1 VKYRC
6 SLRFADSGTIW
17 VEQMQSDDVE
27 HEERRKHKRV
37 AFEAKGR
44 FLAPDGSEHECSIRD
59 MSLGGLALTTDIPVG
74 MGEQVIVYL
83 DEFGRFEGKVV
94 RFYEGGFAIETAI
107 SGPRRERLAQRLEA
121 LARGEKIEVSA
132 RRAFARY
139 APGEAG
145 LEETSV
151 LTMDDGTSIPCR
163 LIDMSLGGAQVAV
176 DERPPI
182 GTGVS
187 IGKMSGRVVRH
198 TEEGVGIQF
207 TNVPERATALS
218 RPFG

>member
-1 VKYRC
+1 
-6 SLRFADSGTIW
+6 
-17 VEQMQSDDVE
+17 MQSDDIE
-27 HEERRKHKRV
+27 QKERRKHQRV

-59 MSLGGLALTTDIPVG
+59 MSLGGIALSADIAIEI
-74 MGEQVIVYL
+74 GENIIVYL

-94 RFYEGGFAIETAI
+94 RVYEGGFAIETAI
-107 SGPRRERLAQRLEA
+107 SGPRRERLAPCLEA

-132 RRAFARY
+132 RRSFARY

-145 LEETSV
+145 LEESSV
-151 LTMDDGTSIPCR
+151 LTIGDGSSMPCR
-163 LIDMSLGGAQVAV
+163 IIDMSLGGAQVAV
-176 DERPPI
+176 EQRLPI
-182 GTGVS
+182 GTEVS
-187 IGKMSGRVVRH
+187 IGRMSGRVVRH

-207 TNVPERATALS
+207 TNIPERASALS

>member
-1 VKYRC
+1 
-6 SLRFADSGTIW
+6 
-17 VEQMQSDDVE
+17 MQSDDIE
-27 HEERRKHKRV
+27 QKERRKHQRV

-59 MSLGGLALTTDIPVG
+59 MSLGGIALSADIAIEI
-74 MGEQVIVYL
+74 GENIIVYL

-94 RFYEGGFAIETAI
+94 RVYEGGFAIETAI

-132 RRAFARY
+132 RRSFARY

-145 LEETSV
+145 LEESSV
-151 LTMDDGTSIPCR
+151 LTIGDGSSMPCR
-163 LIDMSLGGAQVAV
+163 IIDMSLGGAQVAV
-176 DERPPI
+176 EQRLPI
-182 GTGVS
+182 GTEVS
-187 IGKMSGRVVRH
+187 IGRMSGRVVRH
-198 TEEGVGIQF
+198 TEEGVGIQS
-207 TNVPERATALS
+207 TNIPERASALS

>member
-1 VKYRC
+1 MH
-6 SLRFADSGTIW
+6 SDEI
-17 VEQMQSDDVE
+17 EQK
-27 HEERRKHKRV
+27 ERRKHQRV

-59 MSLGGLALTTDIPVG
+59 MSLGGIALSADIAIEI
-74 MGEQVIVYL
+74 GENIIVYL

-94 RFYEGGFAIETAI
+94 RVYEGGFAIETAI

-132 RRAFARY
+132 RRSFARY

-145 LEETSV
+145 LEESSV
-151 LTMDDGTSIPCR
+151 LTIGDGTSMPCR
-163 LIDMSLGGAQVAV
+163 IIDMSLGGAQVAV
-176 DERPPI
+176 EQRPPI
-182 GTGVS
+182 GTEVS
-187 IGKMSGRVVRH
+187 IGRMSGRVVRH

-207 TNVPERATALS
+207 TNIPERASALS

>member
-1 VKYRC
+1 
-6 SLRFADSGTIW
+6 
-17 VEQMQSDDVE
+17 MQSDDIE
-27 HEERRKHKRV
+27 QKERRKHQRV

-59 MSLGGLALTTDIPVG
+59 MSLGGIALSADIAIEI
-74 MGEQVIVYL
+74 GENIIVYL

-94 RFYEGGFAIETAI
+94 RVYEGGFAIETAI

-132 RRAFARY
+132 RRSFARY

-145 LEETSV
+145 LEESSV
-151 LTMDDGTSIPCR
+151 LTIGDGSSMPCR
-163 LIDMSLGGAQVAV
+163 IIDMSLGGAQVAV
-176 DERPPI
+176 ENRPPI

-187 IGKMSGRVVRH
+187 IGRMTGRVVRH

-207 TNVPERATALS
+207 TDIPERATALS

>member
-1 VKYRC
+1 
-6 SLRFADSGTIW
+6 
-17 VEQMQSDDVE
+17 MQSDE
-27 HEERRKHKRV
+27 IEQKERRKHPRV

-59 MSLGGLALTTDIPVG
+59 MSLGGIALSTDVAIE
-74 MGEQVIVYL
+74 MGESVIVYL
-83 DEFGRFEGKVV
+83 DEFGRFEGKIV
-94 RFYEGGFAIETAI
+94 RVYEGGFAIETAI

-132 RRAFARY
+132 RRSFARY

-145 LEETSV
+145 LEESSV
-151 LTMDDGTSIPCR
+151 LTIDGGGSMPCR
-163 LIDMSLGGAQVAV
+163 IIDMSLGGAQVAV
-176 DERPPI
+176 EDRPPI
-182 GTGVS
+182 GTEVS
-187 IGKMSGRVVRH
+187 IGRMSGRVVRH

-207 TNVPERATALS
+207 TNIPERASALS

>member
-1 VKYRC
+1 
-6 SLRFADSGTIW
+6 
-17 VEQMQSDDVE
+17 MQSDE
-27 HEERRKHKRV
+27 IEQKERRKHQRV

-59 MSLGGLALTTDIPVG
+59 MSLGGIALSTDIAIEI
-74 MGEQVIVYL
+74 GENIIVYL
-83 DEFGRFEGKVV
+83 DEFGRFEGKIV
-94 RFYEGGFAIETAI
+94 RVYEGGFAIETAI

-132 RRAFARY
+132 RRSFARY

-145 LEETSV
+145 LEESSV
-151 LTMDDGTSIPCR
+151 LTIGDGSSMPCR
-163 LIDMSLGGAQVAV
+163 IIDMSLGGAQVAV
-176 DERPPI
+176 EQRPPI
-182 GTGVS
+182 GTEVS
-187 IGKMSGRVVRH
+187 IGRMSGRVVRH

-207 TNVPERATALS
+207 TNIPERATALS

>member
-1 VKYRC
+1 
-6 SLRFADSGTIW
+6 
-17 VEQMQSDDVE
+17 MQSDDIE
-27 HEERRKHKRV
+27 QEERRKHQRV

-59 MSLGGLALTTDIPVG
+59 MSLGGIALSADIAIEI
-74 MGEQVIVYL
+74 GENIIVYL

-94 RFYEGGFAIETAI
+94 RVYEGGFAIETAI

-132 RRAFARY
+132 RRSFARY

-145 LEETSV
+145 LEESSV
-151 LTMDDGTSIPCR
+151 LTIGDGSSMPCR
-163 LIDMSLGGAQVAV
+163 IIDMSLGGAQVAV
-176 DERPPI
+176 EQRLPI
-182 GTGVS
+182 GTEVS
-187 IGKMSGRVVRH
+187 IGRMSGRVVRH

-207 TNVPERATALS
+207 TNIPERASALS

>member
-1 VKYRC
+1 MH
-6 SLRFADSGTIW
+6 SDEI
-17 VEQMQSDDVE
+17 EQQ
-27 HEERRKHKRV
+27 ERRKHQRV

-59 MSLGGLALTTDIPVG
+59 MSLGGIALSAGIQIEL
-74 MGEQVIVYL
+74 GENVIVYL

-94 RFYEGGFAIETAI
+94 RVYEGGFAIETAI
-107 SGPRRERLAQRLEA
+107 AGPRRERLAQRLEA

-145 LEETSV
+145 LEESSV
-151 LTMDDGTSIPCR
+151 LTMDDGSSIPCR
-163 LIDMSLGGAQVAV
+163 IIDMSLGGAQVAV

-182 GTGVS
+182 GANVS
-187 IGKMSGRVVRH
+187 IGRMTGRVVRH
-198 TEEGVGIQF
+198 TEAGIGIQF
-207 TNVPERATALS
+207 TNIPERATALS

>member
-1 VKYRC
+1 
-6 SLRFADSGTIW
+6 
-17 VEQMQSDDVE
+17 MQSDDIE
-27 HEERRKHKRV
+27 QKERRKHQRV

-59 MSLGGLALTTDIPVG
+59 MSLSGIALSADIAIEI
-74 MGEQVIVYL
+74 GENIIVYL

-94 RFYEGGFAIETAI
+94 RVYEGGFAIETAI

-132 RRAFARY
+132 RRSFARY

-145 LEETSV
+145 LEESSV
-151 LTMDDGTSIPCR
+151 LTIGDGSSMPCR
-163 LIDMSLGGAQVAV
+163 IIDMSLGGAQVAV
-176 DERPPI
+176 EQRLPI
-182 GTGVS
+182 GTEVS
-187 IGKMSGRVVRH
+187 IGRMSGRVVRH

-207 TNVPERATALS
+207 TNIPERASALS